1 MPGCTRKFSKT
12 AGISRVMTEGR
23 HFSCNIPNNSISTLL
38 HLSDHERLD
47 RHDML
52 QAKPETRGCQ
62 SVVVCNHVSGMD
74 VQMRG

>member
-1 MPGCTRKFSKT
+1 
-12 AGISRVMTEGR
+12 MTEGR
-23 HFSCNIPNNSISTLL
+23 HFSCNIPNNSISSTLL
-38 HLSDHERLD
+38 HLSNHERLD
-47 RHDML
+47 HHDTL